1 MIMTAEVP
9 KERLI
14 KNIGIR
20 PHNLS
25 GSQLQDLLP
34 DSDSEDRLGILM
46 LKPGCFSVAG
56 RTSIQDKTED
66 LLSSFNLD
74 VIATS
79 CTVLT
84 REQVHRLYPNIYD
97 PDVVAQSARLGELRI
112 LMEDYL
118 SNCVFTYM
126 VYGDNSLNELKKI
139 KRLLRQDVIKVGNWD
154 VHNRVHVPEQSDLD
168 QNTDILFNHI
178 NCAKCLRQD
187 ND

>member
-1 MIMTAEVP
+1 MTAEVP

-25 GSQLQDLLP
+25 DSQLQDLLP
-34 DSDSEDRLGILM
+34 SSDIEDRLGILM
-46 LKPGCFSVAG
+46 LKPGCFSVAS
-56 RTSIQDKTED
+56 RTSIQDKAEY
-66 LLSSFNLD
+66 LLSSFDLD

-84 REQVHRLYPNIYD
+84 REQVHRLYPNIYG
-97 PDVVAQSARLGELRI
+97 PDVVAQNARLEELRV

-118 SNCVFTYM
+118 ANCVFTYL
-126 VYGDNSLNELKKI
+126 VYGNNSLSELKTI
-139 KRLLRQDVIKVGNWD
+139 KKLLRQDVTKVGNWD
-154 VHNRVHVPEQSDLD
+154 VYNRVHVPDQGDLD
-168 QNTDILFNHI
+168 QNRDILFNHI